1 MTDASGE
8 TKIVKEKIDE
18 TMKKFKETG
27 KGYGFGICSNGKE
40 ISTTEIKEGD
50 GKIKNSCPEVEIGS
64 FQLHPGIKD
73 VPPSPKDILHP
84 EVPNI

>member
-18 TMKKFKETG
+18 AMSRFKETG
-27 KGYGFGICSNGKE
+27 KGYGFGICSNGKQ

-50 GKIKNSCPEVEIGS
+50 GKMNSCPENQIGS
-64 FQLHPGIKD
+64 FNIHPGIKD
-73 VPPSPKDILHP
+73 VPPSPKDITP
-84 EVPNI
+84 DIPKI